1 MALKL
6 ATAPALEPVSL
17 LELKN
22 HLRLASGSF
31 AEDLAAEQSIMPGS
45 HAIVADFGLVGAG
58 VEILNYQALAIL
70 NAGTCGGGGTVD
82 LKLQESDN
90 DADYTDVSG
99 GAFAQVSTASDEAVY
114 ELAYGG
120 LKKYIRAVA
129 TVAGAAC
136 AFALTIIKSAP
147 AAAEDDVLAGFIAAA
162 REYAEGYQG
171 RALVTQDWDL
181 FLDAF
186 PEVPFKMPLP
196 PLQSV
201 TTIKYTDTQAVE
213 LEFAAANYQYDADSS
228 LGRIALKYGKSWPSV
243 TLQTMNGVAIRFKC
257 GYGDAAEDV
266 PEKTRLA
273 IKLLAAHFYENREA
287 TDIKA
292 HPEVPFAVHSLLGL
306 ERIW

>member
-1 MALKL
+1 MGLKL
-6 ATAPALEPVSL
+6 ALAPALEPVSL

-22 HLRLASGSF
+22 HLRLASSLT
-31 AEDLAAEQSIMPGS
+31 EDLVAEQSIIPGS
-45 HAIVADFGLVGAG
+45 HVIAADYGLVGTG
-58 VEILNYQALAIL
+58 VEVLNYQALAIL

-99 GAFAQVSTASDEAVY
+99 GAFAQVSEANDEAVY
-114 ELAYGG
+114 ELAYSG
-120 LKKYIRAVA
+120 LKKHIRAVA

-136 AFALTIIKSAP
+136 EFALTVLKSAP
-147 AAAEDDVLAGFIAAA
+147 GEDDVLAGFIAAA

-171 RALVTQDWDL
+171 RALITQDWDL

-186 PEVPFKMPLP
+186 PEVPFKIPLP

-201 TTIKYTDTQAVE
+201 TTIKYTDTKAVE
-213 LEFAAANYQYDADSS
+213 VEFHSDNYQYDADSS
-228 LGRIALKYGKSWPSV
+228 WGRIAMKYGKSWPSV
-243 TLQTMNGVAIRFKC
+243 TLRTMNGVAIRFKA
-257 GYGDAAEDV
+257 GYGAAAEDV